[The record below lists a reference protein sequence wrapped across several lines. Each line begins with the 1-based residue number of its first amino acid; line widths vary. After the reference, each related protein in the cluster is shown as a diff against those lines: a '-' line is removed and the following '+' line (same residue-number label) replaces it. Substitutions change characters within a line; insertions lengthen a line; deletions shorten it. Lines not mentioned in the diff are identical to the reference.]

1 MLQWLYDLLGINRA
15 KVKAEVKEKISDAK
29 ETVKEK
35 AVAKAKVVKTK
46 VADAK
51 SDAVD
56 LANMKKAELLEHAK
70 KVKVKVAATATKT
83 QIIKAINDATK

>member
-15 KVKAEVKEKISDAK
+15 EVKEKISHIKETAK
-29 ETVKEK
+29 EKV
-35 AVAKAKVVKTK
+35 VAKAKVVKTK

-56 LANMKKAELLEHAK
+56 LTNMKKAELLEHAK
-70 KVKVKVAATATKT
+70 KAKIKVAATATKA
-83 QIIKAINDATK
+83 QILKAINDATK